1 MATRSKKGL
10 KGSIDD
16 VLGGLLDQDDAAI
29 RKTPLTSPLL
39 GEATSRARGIVSTA
53 SKRSIGDDD
62 FFRNLA
68 QEAGVAD
75 GEESDVSDVDP
86 VALLQSM
93 QDMDDMDA
101 DLFGVKKPRSA
112 ASKTTAKD
120 SGIGGVTG
128 DPLKSAGKPGASGKE
143 LSQLTVKKPLS
154 APADTSRQYR
164 KLSFDEFD
172 DPLAGLL
179 SDEEDNTVKKRHAVT
194 TAVSERAPSTA
205 VKETPVTPATKPIAA
220 PRKKDEL
227 TFEDDSDD
235 LMDALGFGD
244 SPVVQR
250 KEQKNG
256 ESEPPRP
263 ARSKLDELLGRGT
276 PSKLLERPTTGE
288 KKEFKLDP
296 KYQKQPEDPWAEDD
310 FVFGSYQPTMS
321 STPEGRQ
328 SRRQSVRFSSENIN
342 EVKPDQKSKPT
353 TPATASPARG
363 GRNGGDW
370 LGLKD
375 EIPEFTLKEATAPPK
390 ATPSSPVI
398 KRASTSRP
406 PSGAKVVEDKINRS
420 SLLESDAT
428 PAEDDNWLSTALSR
442 KKALKQEKLEDKG
455 SDTVA
460 QRGQEERKESHP
472 RVSKPSPVPSTHQE
486 ASNTAVVD
494 AARLVGAEATRSPAL
509 QEIPKEAV
517 SIPHSFPKSE
527 EPPHAEP
534 FIVGRQQQHPARSS
548 QPSTNQP
555 FQSMPASVLLPE
567 GPPSSQ
573 WHTSTSRPPEN
584 SQPLH
589 QPLRVDFVNNS
600 EYEKHFLFLQ
610 QAGHQTD
617 AGVTHTQLMELMS
630 QIRKLELERDQQK
643 ILLESLQ
650 LRHSEDLELIENSHR
665 NRLKVVEQSAQ
676 QREERLQKENQEL
689 SAQYMSR
696 CHSTEEEKSQLLA
709 QYQRRLDEFEKEK
722 AKEIE
727 RLRELQRK
735 SIQEMQK
742 DHEDQLQR
750 LKRLKDQEI
759 DAVTSAS
766 SHTRS
771 LNGVIEQMEGFS
783 SKLSD
788 LSYKVESTHQ
798 NTSQELEIGARQR
811 DDQLRVLQERLTRQ
825 QRDMEE
831 ERSRLHEVITKME
844 TRLSEQA
851 RLLEQERWRVN
862 AEQSKVESLQR
873 SLEEQRRVMTQQ
885 LSMER
890 EELERAKSA
899 LLEEQQSVMHR
910 CAEER
915 RKLAAEWSDFHTQQK
930 LIQERAERD
939 VSRVLQIDSQREG
952 AIMSFAKEQ
961 AQLKIQASEL
971 RIREEQLSAA
981 KEALEEERQELKQE
995 KERVNAMA
1003 QRIRQRAEEI
1013 ESMSKL
1019 ASQKY
1024 EEGEKALLDAQRVES
1039 DHQGRLRT
1047 VHQQM
1052 ERLRV
1057 QEQHLHEERMNMAQ
1071 QRRQL
1076 DQLRQGFPVDP
1087 APVLLMGTKET
1098 NLPKTHNFPQSV
1110 IGSVQL
1116 KALPSIGASNDTAL
1130 ASSGF
1135 HAKLALLK
1143 YTAAQDRDFLEDEQH
1158 FLDSLK
1164 KSAHLST
1171 SQTA

>member
-1 MATRSKKGL
+1 MATRIKKGL

-29 RKTPLTSPLL
+29 RKTPLASPLS
-39 GEATSRARGIVSTA
+39 GEATGRPRAIVSTS
-53 SKRSIGDDD
+53 SKRSIGDDE

-101 DLFGVKKPRSA
+101 DLFGVKKTKPA

-120 SGIGGVTG
+120 SGVGGVTG

-143 LSQLTVKKPLS
+143 PSQVTVKKPLS
-154 APADTSRQYR
+154 APADSSRQYR

-179 SDEEDNTVKKRHAVT
+179 SDEEDNTAKKGRAVT
-194 TAVSERAPSTA
+194 TAVSERATSTA
-205 VKETPVTPATKPIAA
+205 VKETPMVPAAKPIAA

-250 KEQKNG
+250 KEQKTG
-256 ESEPPRP
+256 ESEHPRP

-296 KYQKQPEDPWAEDD
+296 KYQKQPEKEDPWAEDD

-375 EIPEFTLKEATAPPK
+375 DIPEFSFKEATASPK

-406 PSGAKVVEDKINRS
+406 PSGAKVVEDKMNRS
-420 SLLESDAT
+420 GLLEPNAT
-428 PAEDDNWLSTALSR
+428 PAEDDNWLSSALSR
-442 KKALKQEKLEDKG
+442 KKALKQEKLEDKR
-455 SDTVA
+455 SETVD
-460 QRGQEERKESHP
+460 QRGQEERTESHP
-472 RVSKPSPVPSTHQE
+472 RVSKPSPAPSTRQE
-486 ASNTAVVD
+486 ASNMAVVD
-494 AARLVGAEATRSPAL
+494 AARHIGAEASRSPAL

-517 SIPHSFPKSE
+517 TIPHSFPKSE
-527 EPPHAEP
+527 EPQHA
-534 FIVGRQQQHPARSS
+534 A
-548 QPSTNQP
+548 
-555 FQSMPASVLLPE
+555 
-567 GPPSSQ
+567 SSQ
-573 WHTSTSRPPEN
+573 WHTSASRPPVN
-584 SQPLH
+584 SQPLL
-589 QPLRVDFVNNS
+589 QPLRVDFVNSS
-600 EYEKHFLFLQ
+600 EYEKHFLTLQ
-610 QAGHQTD
+610 QAGHQAD
-617 AGVTHTQLMELMS
+617 VGVTHTQLMELMS

-643 ILLESLQ
+643 VLLESLQ
-650 LRHSEDLELIENSHR
+650 LRHREDLELIENAHR

-709 QYQRRLDEFEKEK
+709 QYQRKLDEFEKEK
-722 AKEIE
+722 TKEIE

-742 DHEDQLQR
+742 DHEEQLQR

-783 SKLSD
+783 SKLRD

-811 DDQLRVLQERLTRQ
+811 DEQLRVLQERLTRQ

-831 ERSRLHEVITKME
+831 ERTRLHEVITKME

-890 EELERAKSA
+890 EELERAKST

-930 LIQERAERD
+930 VIQERAERD

-971 RIREEQLSAA
+971 RLREEQLSAA
-981 KEALEEERQELKQE
+981 KEALEQERQELKLE

-1024 EEGEKALLDAQRVES
+1024 EEGEKALLDAQRVAS
-1039 DHQGRLRT
+1039 DHQGRLRA

-1076 DQLRQGFPVDP
+1076 EQLRRGFPAD
-1087 APVLLMGTKET
+1087 ASPVLLMGTKET
-1098 NLPKTHNFPQSV
+1098 SLPRVHNFPQSV
-1110 IGSVQL
+1110 VGSVHL
-1116 KALPSIGASNDTAL
+1116 KPLPSVGASDDAAL

-1164 KSAHLST
+1164 KSAYLCT

>member
-16 VLGGLLDQDDAAI
+16 VLGGLLDQDDAAT
-29 RKTPLTSPLL
+29 RKTTLASPLS
-39 GEATSRARGIVSTA
+39 GEATGRPRGIVSTS
-53 SKRSIGDDD
+53 SKRSIGDDE

-68 QEAGVAD
+68 QEAGGAD

-86 VALLQSM
+86 LALLQSM

-101 DLFGVKKPRSA
+101 DLFGAKNPRSA
-112 ASKTTAKD
+112 ASRTATKD
-120 SGIGGVTG
+120 SGIVGVTG
-128 DPLKSAGKPGASGKE
+128 DSLKSAGKTGASGKE
-143 LSQLTVKKPLS
+143 ISQVTIKKQLS
-154 APADTSRQYR
+154 APADSSREYR
-164 KLSFDEFD
+164 KLSFDDFD

-179 SDEEDNTVKKRHAVT
+179 SDEEDNTAKKHQGAVT
-194 TAVSERAPSTA
+194 TAVSEHAPSAA
-205 VKETPVTPATKPIAA
+205 VKETPVAAAAKPTVA

-250 KEQKNG
+250 KEQKTG
-256 ESEPPRP
+256 ESEPVRP

-276 PSKLLERPTTGE
+276 PAKHLERPTTGE
-288 KKEFKLDP
+288 RKEFKLDA
-296 KYQKQPEDPWAEDD
+296 KYQKQPEDPWAEDE

-321 STPEGRQ
+321 STPEGRH
-328 SRRQSVRFSSENIN
+328 SRRQSVRFSSEDIN
-342 EVKPDQKSKPT
+342 EVKPDQKSRPT
-353 TPATASPARG
+353 TPATPSPARG

-375 EIPEFTLKEATAPPK
+375 EIPEFPLKEATASSK
-390 ATPSSPVI
+390 AVPSSPVI
-398 KRASTSRP
+398 KRVSTSRP
-406 PSGAKVVEDKINRS
+406 PSGVKVAENKMNRS
-420 SLLESDAT
+420 ALLEPDAT
-428 PAEDDNWLSTALSR
+428 PAEDDNWLSNALSR
-442 KKALKQEKLEDKG
+442 KKALKQEKLEEKQ
-455 SDTVA
+455 SETVV
-460 QRGQEERKESHP
+460 QRGQEERPESYP
-472 RVSKPSPVPSTHQE
+472 RDSKPSTAPRTHQE
-486 ASNTAVVD
+486 ASSMAAVD
-494 AARLVGAEATRSPAL
+494 ADELVKAEAFRSPAL

-517 SIPHSFPKSE
+517 TIPPSFPKSQ
-527 EPPHAEP
+527 EPQHA
-534 FIVGRQQQHPARSS
+534 VSS
-548 QPSTNQP
+548 QR
-555 FQSMPASVLLPE
+555 
-567 GPPSSQ
+567 
-573 WHTSTSRPPEN
+573 HTAISRPPDN
-584 SQPLH
+584 NQPLK
-589 QPLRVDFVNNS
+589 VDFVNS
-600 EYEKHFLFLQ
+600 SKYEKHFLSMQ
-610 QAGHQTD
+610 QAEHQAD
-617 AGVTHTQLMELMS
+617 VGVTHTQLMELMS

-650 LRHSEDLELIENSHR
+650 LRHREDLELIENAHR
-665 NRLKVVEQSAQ
+665 NRLKVLEQSAQ

-696 CHSTEEEKSQLLA
+696 CQSTEEEKSQLLA
-709 QYQRRLDEFEKEK
+709 QYQRKLDEFEKEK
-722 AKEIE
+722 TKEIE

-742 DHEDQLQR
+742 DHEEQLQR

-783 SKLSD
+783 SKLHD

-825 QRDMEE
+825 QRDMED

-890 EELERAKSA
+890 EELERAKST

-971 RIREEQLSAA
+971 RLREEQLCAA
-981 KEALEEERQELKQE
+981 KEVLEQERQELKLE

-1039 DHQGRLRT
+1039 DHQCRLRT
-1047 VHQQM
+1047 IHQQM
-1052 ERLRV
+1052 ERLRI
-1057 QEQHLHEERMNMAQ
+1057 QEQHLHEERINMAQ
-1071 QRRQL
+1071 HRRQL
-1076 DQLRQGFPVDP
+1076 EQLRRGLPANP

-1098 NLPKTHNFPQSV
+1098 SLPRVHNFPQSV
-1110 IGSVQL
+1110 VGSVQL
-1116 KALPSIGASNDTAL
+1116 KPLPSVGASDDAAI

-1143 YTAAQDRDFLEDEQH
+1143 YTAARDRDFLEDEQH

-1164 KSAHLST
+1164 KSALLST